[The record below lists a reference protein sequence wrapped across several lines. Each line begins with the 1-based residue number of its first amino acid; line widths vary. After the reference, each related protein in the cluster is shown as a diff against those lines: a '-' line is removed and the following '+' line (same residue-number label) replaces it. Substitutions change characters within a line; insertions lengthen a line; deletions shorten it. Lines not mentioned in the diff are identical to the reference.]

1 MMLPYG
7 RRLCVY
13 WRPRTSFSAWHGVAW
28 FGRRAG
34 AWLLWVWPV
43 LIVVYVVRVSW
54 VDLDRKVERAYQQR
68 QRRAR

>member
-13 WRPRTSFSAWHGVAW
+13 WRPSTLRVRFERFCGS
-28 FGRRAG
+28 R
-34 AWLLWVWPV
+34 LLWLGPV

-54 VDLDRKVERAYQQR
+54 VDLDAKIERAYQRR
-68 QRRAR
+68 QRRER

>member
-13 WRPRTSFSAWHGVAW
+13 WRPPAVRVRFERFCGS
-28 FGRRAG
+28 R
-34 AWLLWVWPV
+34 LLWLGPW